1 MAKNPPKKI
10 PAGEYAMKF
19 SRYLIGNFLRM
30 FLLVLLGAVFMFI
43 VIDFVGNIRTWL
55 LRDMADVR
63 EYYLA
68 YLPYIVYLVTP
79 VALFIGVVASVGN
92 MSRHL
97 EITAIQQSG
106 RSPFR
111 VLVPVFGVG
120 VLVTLFSF
128 YLDAKILPDANHE
141 RYKIMEPLSQQRRD
155 PRIKDKRD
163 FVYISG
169 DRTSWFMRSYGGTTK
184 VGRDVVL
191 LIYRD
196 GDLYERYDAKR
207 LRWIEP
213 DTSAPKSQ
221 GSLNKVRKHAVRR
234 EEGKSVE
241 KSERTEV
248 APDSFADSLKQD
260 SLLENEEI
268 SWKQKL
274 QKSAGAFWEWAANGF
289 KADDDSVAL
298 LEEGYWRLE
307 EGFRRTFLKEGV
319 VQIRHFVRES
329 LKNKTTLLPEDFLDE
344 RQRGDEMDAKTILRK
359 IEVQK
364 RSGEN
369 TNKLETAY
377 FFKFSGSVM
386 NFIVL
391 LIGAAL
397 AHRFSRN
404 GGLSQKFG
412 VGILLVF
419 SYYVVIRIGL
429 KMGENGAL
437 YPMLGAWIGHIVFAM
452 IAIWMLYRSFR
463 L

>member
-1 MAKNPPKKI
+1 
-10 PAGEYAMKF
+10 MKF
-19 SRYLIGNFLRM
+19 SRYLVLHFLKM

-55 LRDMADVR
+55 ARDLLDAKA
-63 EYYLA
+63 YYLA

-97 EITAIQQSG
+97 EIMAIQQSG

-111 VLVPVFGVG
+111 ALVPVFLVG
-120 VLVTLFSF
+120 ALVTAFSF
-128 YLDAKILPDANHE
+128 YLDAKVLPDANHS
-141 RYKIMEPLSQQRRD
+141 RYKIMEPMSQQRKD
-155 PRIKDKRD
+155 PRIRDKRD

-169 DRTSWFMRSYGGTTK
+169 DKTSWFMRSYGGATK
-184 VGRDVVL
+184 MGRDVVL

-196 GDLYERYDAKR
+196 GDLYERFDARR

-213 DTSAPKSQ
+213 DTVFAKASGETENTATT
-221 GSLNKVRKHAVRR
+221 GRKPANRLKLDSIR
-234 EEGKSVE
+234 E
-241 KSERTEV
+241 KS
-248 APDSFADSLKQD
+248 
-260 SLLENEEI
+260 
-268 SWKQKL
+268 
-274 QKSAGAFWEWAANGF
+274 AANR
-289 KADDDSVAL
+289 DSKKISPAGTIVAI
-298 LEEGYWRLE
+298 EPGYWRFE
-307 EGFRRTFLKEGV
+307 DGYERTFLKDGTVET
-319 VQIRHFVRES
+319 RHFVRES
-329 LKNKTTLLPEDFLDE
+329 LKGKTSLLPEDFLDE

-369 TNKLETAY
+369 TSKLETAY
-377 FFKFSGSVM
+377 YFKFSGSMM

-397 AHRFSRN
+397 AHRFNRN

-412 VGILLVF
+412 LGILLVF

-437 YPMLGAWIGHIVFAM
+437 YPVLGAWIGHIVFAT
-452 IAIWMLYRSFR
+452 IALWVLYRSFR

>member
-1 MAKNPPKKI
+1 
-10 PAGEYAMKF
+10 MKF
-19 SRYLIGNFLRM
+19 SRYLVLHFLKM

-55 LRDMADVR
+55 ARDLLDAKA
-63 EYYLA
+63 YYLA

-97 EITAIQQSG
+97 EIVAIQQSG

-111 VLVPVFGVG
+111 ALVPVFLVG
-120 VLVTLFSF
+120 ALVTAFSF
-128 YLDAKILPDANHE
+128 YLDAKVLPDANHS
-141 RYKIMEPLSQQRRD
+141 RYKIMEPMSQQRKD
-155 PRIKDKRD
+155 PRIRDKRD

-169 DRTSWFMRSYGGTTK
+169 DKTSWFMRSYGGATK
-184 VGRDVVL
+184 MGRDVVL

-196 GDLYERYDAKR
+196 GDLYERFDARR

-213 DTSAPKSQ
+213 DTVFAKASGETENTATT
-221 GSLNKVRKHAVRR
+221 GRKPANRLKLDSIR
-234 EEGKSVE
+234 E
-241 KSERTEV
+241 KS
-248 APDSFADSLKQD
+248 
-260 SLLENEEI
+260 
-268 SWKQKL
+268 
-274 QKSAGAFWEWAANGF
+274 AANR
-289 KADDDSVAL
+289 DSEKISPAGTIVAI
-298 LEEGYWRLE
+298 EPGYWRFE
-307 EGFRRTFLKEGV
+307 DGYERTFLKDGTVET
-319 VQIRHFVRES
+319 RHFVRES
-329 LKNKTTLLPEDFLDE
+329 LKGKTSLLPEDFLDE

-369 TNKLETAY
+369 TSKLETAY
-377 FFKFSGSVM
+377 YFKFSGSMM

-397 AHRFSRN
+397 AHRFNRN

-412 VGILLVF
+412 LGILLVF

-437 YPMLGAWIGHIVFAM
+437 YPVLGAWIGHIVFAT
-452 IAIWMLYRSFR
+452 IALWVLYRSFR

>member
-1 MAKNPPKKI
+1 
-10 PAGEYAMKF
+10 MKF
-19 SRYLIGNFLRM
+19 SRYLVLHFLKM

-55 LRDMADVR
+55 ARDLLDAKA
-63 EYYLA
+63 YYLA

-97 EITAIQQSG
+97 EIMAIQQSG

-111 VLVPVFGVG
+111 ALVPVFLVG
-120 VLVTLFSF
+120 ALVTAFSF
-128 YLDAKILPDANHE
+128 YLDAKVLPDANHS
-141 RYKIMEPLSQQRRD
+141 RYKIMEPMSQQRKD
-155 PRIKDKRD
+155 PRIRDKRD

-169 DRTSWFMRSYGGTTK
+169 DKTSWFMRSYGGATK
-184 VGRDVVL
+184 MGRDVVL

-196 GDLYERYDAKR
+196 GDLYERFDARR

-213 DTSAPKSQ
+213 DTVFAKASGETENTATT
-221 GSLNKVRKHAVRR
+221 GRKPANRLKLDSIR
-234 EEGKSVE
+234 E
-241 KSERTEV
+241 KS
-248 APDSFADSLKQD
+248 
-260 SLLENEEI
+260 
-268 SWKQKL
+268 
-274 QKSAGAFWEWAANGF
+274 AANR
-289 KADDDSVAL
+289 DSEKISPAGTIVAI
-298 LEEGYWRLE
+298 EPGYWRFE
-307 EGFRRTFLKEGV
+307 DGYERTFLKDGTVET
-319 VQIRHFVRES
+319 RHFVRES
-329 LKNKTTLLPEDFLDE
+329 LKGKTSLLPEDFLDE

-369 TNKLETAY
+369 TSKLETAY
-377 FFKFSGSVM
+377 YFKFSGSMM

-397 AHRFSRN
+397 AHRFNRN

-412 VGILLVF
+412 LGILLVF

-437 YPMLGAWIGHIVFAM
+437 YPVLGAWIGHIVFAT
-452 IAIWMLYRSFR
+452 IALWVLYRSFR

>member
-1 MAKNPPKKI
+1 
-10 PAGEYAMKF
+10 MKF
-19 SRYLIGNFLRM
+19 SRYLVFHFLKM

-55 LRDMADVR
+55 ARDLADAR
-63 EYYLA
+63 AYYLA

-97 EITAIQQSG
+97 EIMAIQQSG

-111 VLVPVFGVG
+111 ALVPVFLVG
-120 VLVTLFSF
+120 ALVTAFSF
-128 YLDAKILPDANHE
+128 YLDAKVLPDANHS
-141 RYKIMEPLSQQRRD
+141 RYKIMEPMSQQRKD
-155 PRIKDKRD
+155 PRIRDKRD

-169 DRTSWFMRSYGGTTK
+169 DKTSWFMRSYGGASK
-184 VGRDVVL
+184 MGRDVVL

-196 GDLYERYDAKR
+196 GDLYERFDARR
-207 LRWIEP
+207 LRWVEP
-213 DTSAPKSQ
+213 DTVFA
-221 GSLNKVRKHAVRR
+221 KVRK
-234 EEGKSVE
+234 EPESGKTAA
-241 KSERTEV
+241 R
-248 APDSFADSLKQD
+248 
-260 SLLENEEI
+260 
-268 SWKQKL
+268 
-274 QKSAGAFWEWAANGF
+274 KSARRM
-289 KADDDSVAL
+289 DSNDAPEKFETVRDSGTNAPRKI
-298 LEEGYWRLE
+298 ESIEPGYWRFE
-307 EGFRRTFLKEGV
+307 DGYERTFLKDGTVET
-319 VQIRHFVRES
+319 RHFARES
-329 LKNKTTLLPEDFLDE
+329 LKGKTSLLPEDFLDE

-377 FFKFSGSVM
+377 YFKFSGSMM

-397 AHRFSRN
+397 AHRFNRN

-412 VGILLVF
+412 LGILLVF

-437 YPMLGAWIGHIVFAM
+437 YPVLGAWIGHIVFA
-452 IAIWMLYRSFR
+452 AVAFWVLYRSFR

>member
-1 MAKNPPKKI
+1 
-10 PAGEYAMKF
+10 MKF
-19 SRYLIGNFLRM
+19 SRYLVLHFLKM

-55 LRDMADVR
+55 ARDPLDAKA
-63 EYYLA
+63 YYIA

-97 EITAIQQSG
+97 EIMAIQQSG

-111 VLVPVFGVG
+111 ALVPVFFVG
-120 VLVTLFSF
+120 ALVTAFSF
-128 YLDAKILPDANHE
+128 YLDAEILPDANHN
-141 RYKIMEPLSQQRRD
+141 RYKIMEPMSQQRKD
-155 PRIKDKRD
+155 PRIRDKRD

-169 DRTSWFMRSYGGTTK
+169 DKTSWFMRSYSGAGK
-184 VGRDVVL
+184 LGRDVVL

-196 GDLYERYDAKR
+196 GDLYERFDARR
-207 LRWIEP
+207 LRWVEP
-213 DTSAPKSQ
+213 DTVFAETAEGADKDKAPA
-221 GSLNKVRKHAVRR
+221 RKPARKLDLDGGPEKPEAAR
-234 EEGKSVE
+234 DSGKSSPRIVE
-241 KSERTEV
+241 
-248 APDSFADSLKQD
+248 
-260 SLLENEEI
+260 
-268 SWKQKL
+268 
-274 QKSAGAFWEWAANGF
+274 
-289 KADDDSVAL
+289 SV
-298 LEEGYWRLE
+298 EPGYWRFE
-307 EGFRRTFLKEGV
+307 DGYERTFLKDGTVET
-319 VQIRHFVRES
+319 RHFVRES
-329 LKNKTTLLPEDFLDE
+329 LKGKTSLLPEDFLDE

-369 TNKLETAY
+369 TSKLDTAY
-377 FFKFSGSVM
+377 YFKFSGSMM

-397 AHRFSRN
+397 AHRFNRN

-412 VGILLVF
+412 LGILLVF

-437 YPMLGAWIGHIVFAM
+437 YPVLGAWIGHIVFAVV
-452 IAIWMLYRSFR
+452 AFWVLYRSFR

>member
-1 MAKNPPKKI
+1 
-10 PAGEYAMKF
+10 MKF
-19 SRYLIGNFLRM
+19 SRYLVWNFVKM

-43 VIDFVGNIRTWL
+43 VIDFVGNIKTWL
-55 LRDMADVR
+55 ARDLADAR
-63 EYYLA
+63 AYYIA
-68 YLPYIVYLVTP
+68 YMPYIVYLVSP
-79 VALFIGVVASVGN
+79 VALFIGIVASVGN

-97 EITAIQQSG
+97 EFTAIQQSG

-111 VLVPVFGVG
+111 ALVPIFFVG
-120 VLVTLFSF
+120 AVVTAISF
-128 YLDAKILPDANHE
+128 YLDAEVLPDANHN
-141 RYKIMEPLSQQRRD
+141 RYKIMEPMAQQRRD

-169 DRTSWFMRSYGGTTK
+169 DKTSWFMRMYGGTSK
-184 VGRDVVL
+184 IGRDIVM

-196 GDLYERYDAKR
+196 GDLAERYDARR

-213 DTSAPKSQ
+213 DTVKKFSTSRPVQSRVA
-221 GSLNKVRKHAVRR
+221 NRKFAEKKRLTSNDSTVQTIQQ
-234 EEGKSVE
+234 KMDSIQNE
-241 KSERTEV
+241 KS
-248 APDSFADSLKQD
+248 S
-260 SLLENEEI
+260 
-268 SWKQKL
+268 
-274 QKSAGAFWEWAANGF
+274 SATALN
-289 KADDDSVAL
+289 DSVYYEIKPA
-298 LEEGYWRLE
+298 YWRLE
-307 EGFRRTFLKEGV
+307 EGFQRSFHKDGT

-329 LKNKTTLLPEDFLDE
+329 LKGKTTLLPEDFLDE

-364 RSGEN
+364 RSGEK

-377 FFKFSGSVM
+377 FFKYSGSMM

-397 AHRFSRN
+397 AHRFNRN

-412 VGILLVF
+412 IGILLVF

-437 YPMLGAWIGHIVFAM
+437 NPMLAAWIGHIIFAVV
-452 IAIWMLYRSFR
+452 AVWMLHRSFR

>member
-1 MAKNPPKKI
+1 
-10 PAGEYAMKF
+10 MKF
-19 SRYLIGNFLRM
+19 SRYLVLHFLKM

-55 LRDMADVR
+55 ARDLLDAKA
-63 EYYLA
+63 YYLA

-97 EITAIQQSG
+97 EIMAIQQSG

-111 VLVPVFGVG
+111 ALVPVFLVG
-120 VLVTLFSF
+120 ALVTAFSF
-128 YLDAKILPDANHE
+128 YLDAKVLPDANHS
-141 RYKIMEPLSQQRRD
+141 RYKIMEPMSQQRKD
-155 PRIKDKRD
+155 PRIRDKRD

-169 DRTSWFMRSYGGTTK
+169 DKTSWFMRSYGGATK
-184 VGRDVVL
+184 MGRDVVL

-196 GDLYERYDAKR
+196 GDLYERFDARR

-213 DTSAPKSQ
+213 DTVFAKASGETENTATT
-221 GSLNKVRKHAVRR
+221 GRKPANRLKLDSIR
-234 EEGKSVE
+234 E
-241 KSERTEV
+241 KS
-248 APDSFADSLKQD
+248 
-260 SLLENEEI
+260 
-268 SWKQKL
+268 
-274 QKSAGAFWEWAANGF
+274 AANR
-289 KADDDSVAL
+289 DSEKISPAGTIVSI
-298 LEEGYWRLE
+298 EPGYWRFE
-307 EGFRRTFLKEGV
+307 DGYERTFLKDGTVET
-319 VQIRHFVRES
+319 RHFVRES
-329 LKNKTTLLPEDFLDE
+329 LKGKTSLLPEDFLDE

-369 TNKLETAY
+369 TSKLETAY
-377 FFKFSGSVM
+377 YFKFSGSMM

-397 AHRFSRN
+397 AHRFNRN

-412 VGILLVF
+412 LGILLVF

-437 YPMLGAWIGHIVFAM
+437 YPVLGAWIGHIVFAT
-452 IAIWMLYRSFR
+452 IALWVLYRSFR

>member
-1 MAKNPPKKI
+1 
-10 PAGEYAMKF
+10 MKF
-19 SRYLIGNFLRM
+19 SRYLVLHFLKM

-55 LRDMADVR
+55 ARDLLDAKA
-63 EYYLA
+63 YYLA
-68 YLPYIVYLVTP
+68 YLPYIIYLVTP

-97 EITAIQQSG
+97 EIMAIQQSG

-111 VLVPVFGVG
+111 ALVPVFLVG
-120 VLVTLFSF
+120 ALVTAFSF
-128 YLDAKILPDANHE
+128 YLDAKVLPDANHS
-141 RYKIMEPLSQQRRD
+141 RYKIMEPMSQQRKD
-155 PRIKDKRD
+155 PRIRDKRD

-169 DRTSWFMRSYGGTTK
+169 DKTSWFMRSYGGATK
-184 VGRDVVL
+184 MGRDVVL

-196 GDLYERYDAKR
+196 GDLYERFDARR

-213 DTSAPKSQ
+213 DTVFAKASGETENTATT
-221 GSLNKVRKHAVRR
+221 GRKPANRLKLDSIR
-234 EEGKSVE
+234 E
-241 KSERTEV
+241 KS
-248 APDSFADSLKQD
+248 
-260 SLLENEEI
+260 
-268 SWKQKL
+268 
-274 QKSAGAFWEWAANGF
+274 AANR
-289 KADDDSVAL
+289 DSEKISPAGTIVAI
-298 LEEGYWRLE
+298 EPGYWRFE
-307 EGFRRTFLKEGV
+307 DGYERTFLKDGTVET
-319 VQIRHFVRES
+319 RHFVRES
-329 LKNKTTLLPEDFLDE
+329 LKGKTSLLPEDFLDE

-369 TNKLETAY
+369 TSKLETAY
-377 FFKFSGSVM
+377 YFKFSGSMM

-397 AHRFSRN
+397 AHRFNRN

-412 VGILLVF
+412 LGILLVF

-437 YPMLGAWIGHIVFAM
+437 YPVLGAWIGHIVFAT
-452 IAIWMLYRSFR
+452 IALWVLYRSFR

>member
-1 MAKNPPKKI
+1 
-10 PAGEYAMKF
+10 MKF
-19 SRYLIGNFLRM
+19 SRYLVLHFLKM

-55 LRDMADVR
+55 ARDLLDAKA
-63 EYYLA
+63 YYLA

-97 EITAIQQSG
+97 EIMAIQQSG

-111 VLVPVFGVG
+111 ALVPVFLVG
-120 VLVTLFSF
+120 ALVTAFSF
-128 YLDAKILPDANHE
+128 YLDAKVLPDANHS
-141 RYKIMEPLSQQRRD
+141 RYKIMEPMSQQRKD
-155 PRIKDKRD
+155 PRIRDKRD

-169 DRTSWFMRSYGGTTK
+169 DKTSWFMRSYGGATK
-184 VGRDVVL
+184 MGRDVVL

-196 GDLYERYDAKR
+196 GDLYERFDARR

-213 DTSAPKSQ
+213 DTVFAKASGETENTATT
-221 GSLNKVRKHAVRR
+221 GRKPANRLKLDSIR
-234 EEGKSVE
+234 E
-241 KSERTEV
+241 KS
-248 APDSFADSLKQD
+248 
-260 SLLENEEI
+260 
-268 SWKQKL
+268 
-274 QKSAGAFWEWAANGF
+274 AANR
-289 KADDDSVAL
+289 DSEKNSPAGTIVSI
-298 LEEGYWRLE
+298 EPGYWRFE
-307 EGFRRTFLKEGV
+307 DGYERTFLKDGTVET
-319 VQIRHFVRES
+319 RHFVRES
-329 LKNKTTLLPEDFLDE
+329 LKGKTSLLPEDFLDE

-369 TNKLETAY
+369 TSKLETAY
-377 FFKFSGSVM
+377 YFKFSGSMM

-397 AHRFSRN
+397 AHRFNRN

-412 VGILLVF
+412 LGILLVF

-437 YPMLGAWIGHIVFAM
+437 YPVLGAWIGHIVFAT
-452 IAIWMLYRSFR
+452 IALWVLYRSFR

>member
-1 MAKNPPKKI
+1 
-10 PAGEYAMKF
+10 MKF
-19 SRYLIGNFLRM
+19 SRYLVLHFLKM

-55 LRDMADVR
+55 ARDPLDAKA
-63 EYYLA
+63 YYIA

-97 EITAIQQSG
+97 EIMAIQQSG

-111 VLVPVFGVG
+111 ALVPVFFVG
-120 VLVTLFSF
+120 ALVTAFSF
-128 YLDAKILPDANHE
+128 YLDAEILPDANHN
-141 RYKIMEPLSQQRRD
+141 RYKIMEPMSQQRKD
-155 PRIKDKRD
+155 PRIRDKRD

-169 DRTSWFMRSYGGTTK
+169 DKTSWFMRSYSGAGK
-184 VGRDVVL
+184 LGRDVVL

-196 GDLYERYDAKR
+196 GDLYERFDARR
-207 LRWIEP
+207 LRWVEP
-213 DTSAPKSQ
+213 DTVFAETAEGADKDKAPT
-221 GSLNKVRKHAVRR
+221 RKPARKLDLDGGPEKPEAAR
-234 EEGKSVE
+234 DSGKSSPRIVE
-241 KSERTEV
+241 
-248 APDSFADSLKQD
+248 
-260 SLLENEEI
+260 
-268 SWKQKL
+268 
-274 QKSAGAFWEWAANGF
+274 
-289 KADDDSVAL
+289 SV
-298 LEEGYWRLE
+298 EPGYWRFE
-307 EGFRRTFLKEGV
+307 DGYERTFLKDGTVET
-319 VQIRHFVRES
+319 RHFVRES
-329 LKNKTTLLPEDFLDE
+329 LKGKTSLLPEDFLDE

-369 TNKLETAY
+369 TSKLETAY
-377 FFKFSGSVM
+377 YFKFSGSMM

-397 AHRFSRN
+397 AHRFNRN

-412 VGILLVF
+412 LGILLVF

-437 YPMLGAWIGHIVFAM
+437 YPVLGAWIGHIVFAVV
-452 IAIWMLYRSFR
+452 AFWVLYRSFR

>member
-1 MAKNPPKKI
+1 
-10 PAGEYAMKF
+10 MKF
-19 SRYLIGNFLRM
+19 SRYLVLHFLKM

-55 LRDMADVR
+55 ARDPLDAR
-63 EYYLA
+63 AYYIA

-97 EITAIQQSG
+97 EIMAFQQSG
-106 RSPFR
+106 KSPFR
-111 VLVPVFGVG
+111 ALVPIFFVG
-120 VLVTLFSF
+120 ALVTAFSF
-128 YLDAKILPDANHE
+128 YLDAKVLPDANHS
-141 RYKIMEPLSQQRRD
+141 RYKIMEPMSQQRKD
-155 PRIKDKRD
+155 PRIRDKRD

-169 DRTSWFMRSYGGTTK
+169 DKTSWFMRSYGGASK
-184 VGRDVVL
+184 LGRDVVL

-196 GDLYERYDAKR
+196 GDLYERFDARR

-213 DTSAPKSQ
+213 DTVFAAADVKGNGETSGRKPARKMD
-221 GSLNKVRKHAVRR
+221 LNGER
-234 EEGKSVE
+234 EKPEASRDSGKSSPKMIE
-241 KSERTEV
+241 SIE
-248 APDSFADSLKQD
+248 P
-260 SLLENEEI
+260 
-268 SWKQKL
+268 
-274 QKSAGAFWEWAANGF
+274 
-289 KADDDSVAL
+289 
-298 LEEGYWRLE
+298 GYWRFE
-307 EGFRRTFLKEGV
+307 DGYERTFLKDGSVET
-319 VQIRHFVRES
+319 RHFVRES
-329 LKNKTTLLPEDFLDE
+329 LKGKTSLLPEDFLDE

-377 FFKFSGSVM
+377 YFKYSGSMM

-397 AHRFSRN
+397 AHRFNRN

-412 VGILLVF
+412 LGILLVF
-419 SYYVVIRIGL
+419 SYYVLIRIGL

-437 YPMLGAWIGHIVFAM
+437 YPVLGAWIGHIVFAVV
-452 IAIWMLYRSFR
+452 AFFVLYRSFR

>member
-1 MAKNPPKKI
+1 
-10 PAGEYAMKF
+10 MKF
-19 SRYLIGNFLRM
+19 SRYLVLHFLKM

-55 LRDMADVR
+55 ARDPLDAR
-63 EYYLA
+63 AYYIA

-97 EITAIQQSG
+97 EIMAFQQSG
-106 RSPFR
+106 KSPFR
-111 VLVPVFGVG
+111 ALVPIFFVG
-120 VLVTLFSF
+120 ALVTAFSF
-128 YLDAKILPDANHE
+128 YLDAKVLPDANHS
-141 RYKIMEPLSQQRRD
+141 RYKIMEPMSQQRKD
-155 PRIKDKRD
+155 PRIRDKRD

-169 DRTSWFMRSYGGTTK
+169 DKTSWFMRSYGGASK
-184 VGRDVVL
+184 LGRDVVL

-196 GDLYERYDAKR
+196 GDLYERFDARR

-213 DTSAPKSQ
+213 DTVFAAADVKENGETSGRKPARKMD
-221 GSLNKVRKHAVRR
+221 LNGER
-234 EEGKSVE
+234 EKPEASRDSGKSSPKMIE
-241 KSERTEV
+241 SIE
-248 APDSFADSLKQD
+248 P
-260 SLLENEEI
+260 
-268 SWKQKL
+268 
-274 QKSAGAFWEWAANGF
+274 
-289 KADDDSVAL
+289 
-298 LEEGYWRLE
+298 GYWRFE
-307 EGFRRTFLKEGV
+307 DGYERTFLKDGSVET
-319 VQIRHFVRES
+319 RHFVRES
-329 LKNKTTLLPEDFLDE
+329 LKGKTSLLPEDFLDE

-377 FFKFSGSVM
+377 YFKYSGSMM

-397 AHRFSRN
+397 AHRFNRN

-412 VGILLVF
+412 LGILLVF
-419 SYYVVIRIGL
+419 SYYVLIRIGL

-437 YPMLGAWIGHIVFAM
+437 YPVLGAWIGHIVFAVV
-452 IAIWMLYRSFR
+452 AFFVLYRSFR

>member
-1 MAKNPPKKI
+1 
-10 PAGEYAMKF
+10 MKF
-19 SRYLIGNFLRM
+19 SRYLLGNFLKM

-55 LRDMADVR
+55 ARDVIDAR
-63 EYYLA
+63 GYYLA
-68 YLPYIVYLVTP
+68 YLPYIIYLVSP

-97 EITAIQQSG
+97 EMTAIQQSG

-111 VLVPVFGVG
+111 ALVPIFFAGAG
-120 VLVTLFSF
+120 MTLFSF
-128 YLDAKILPDANHE
+128 YLDAKVLPDANHE
-141 RYKIMEPLSQQRRD
+141 RYKIMEPASQQRRD

-169 DRTSWFMRSYGGTTK
+169 DKTSWFMRSYGGTSK

-196 GDLYERYDAKR
+196 GELYERFDARR
-207 LRWIEP
+207 LRWVEP
-213 DTSAPKSQ
+213 ET
-221 GSLNKVRKHAVRR
+221 LKV
-234 EEGKSVE
+234 EEKKIGESVE
-241 KSERTEV
+241 RKKANRRGEIIQTADVS
-248 APDSFADSLKQD
+248 ADSLTPSQD
-260 SLLENEEI
+260 SLAQNSAENI
-268 SWKQKL
+268 SLL
-274 QKSAGAFWEWAANGF
+274 QKISAWKNQALAFLKLAPKDSSAAEI
-289 KADDDSVAL
+289 AP
-298 LEEGYWRLE
+298 GYWRLE
-307 EGFRRTFLKEGV
+307 EGYDRTFLKDGT

-329 LKNKTTLLPEDFLDE
+329 LKGKTTLLPEDFLDE

-377 FFKFSGSVM
+377 YFKFSGSMM

-437 YPMLGAWIGHIVFAM
+437 YPMLGAWIGHLIFAM
-452 IAIWMLYRSFR
+452 VAVWMLYRSFR

>member
-1 MAKNPPKKI
+1 
-10 PAGEYAMKF
+10 MKF
-19 SRYLIGNFLRM
+19 SRYLVFHFLKM

-55 LRDMADVR
+55 ARDLLDAKA
-63 EYYLA
+63 YYIA

-97 EITAIQQSG
+97 EIMAIQQSG

-111 VLVPVFGVG
+111 ALVPVFFVG
-120 VLVTLFSF
+120 ALVTAFSF
-128 YLDAKILPDANHE
+128 YLDAKVLPDANHN
-141 RYKIMEPLSQQRRD
+141 RYKIMEPMSQQRKD
-155 PRIKDKRD
+155 PRIRDKRD

-169 DRTSWFMRSYGGTTK
+169 DKTSWFMRSYSGASK
-184 VGRDVVL
+184 MGRDVVL

-196 GDLYERYDAKR
+196 GDLYERFDARR
-207 LRWIEP
+207 LRWVEP
-213 DTSAPKSQ
+213 DTVFAETAEGTEKDEKSGRRQ
-221 GSLNKVRKHAVRR
+221 ARKLDLNGESEKPEAARDS
-234 EEGKSVE
+234 GKISPRIIESVE
-241 KSERTEV
+241 
-248 APDSFADSLKQD
+248 P
-260 SLLENEEI
+260 
-268 SWKQKL
+268 
-274 QKSAGAFWEWAANGF
+274 
-289 KADDDSVAL
+289 
-298 LEEGYWRLE
+298 GYWRFE
-307 EGFRRTFLKEGV
+307 DGYERTFLKDGTVET
-319 VQIRHFVRES
+319 RHFVRES
-329 LKNKTTLLPEDFLDE
+329 LKGKTSLLPEDFLDE

-369 TNKLETAY
+369 TSKLETAY
-377 FFKFSGSVM
+377 YFKFSGSMM

-397 AHRFSRN
+397 AHRFNRN

-412 VGILLVF
+412 LGILLVF

-437 YPMLGAWIGHIVFAM
+437 YPVLGAWIGHIVFAVV
-452 IAIWMLYRSFR
+452 AFWVLYRSFR

>member
-1 MAKNPPKKI
+1 
-10 PAGEYAMKF
+10 MKF
-19 SRYLIGNFLRM
+19 SRYLVLHFLKM

-55 LRDMADVR
+55 ARDLLDAKA
-63 EYYLA
+63 YYLA

-97 EITAIQQSG
+97 EIMAIQQSG

-111 VLVPVFGVG
+111 ALVPVFLVG
-120 VLVTLFSF
+120 ALVTAFSF
-128 YLDAKILPDANHE
+128 YLDAKVLPDANHS
-141 RYKIMEPLSQQRRD
+141 RYKIMEPMSQQRKD
-155 PRIKDKRD
+155 PRIRDKRD

-169 DRTSWFMRSYGGTTK
+169 DKTSWFMRSYGGATK
-184 VGRDVVL
+184 MGRDVVL

-196 GDLYERYDAKR
+196 GDLYERFDARR

-213 DTSAPKSQ
+213 DTVFAKASGETENTATT
-221 GSLNKVRKHAVRR
+221 GRKPANRLKLDSIR
-234 EEGKSVE
+234 E
-241 KSERTEV
+241 KS
-248 APDSFADSLKQD
+248 
-260 SLLENEEI
+260 
-268 SWKQKL
+268 
-274 QKSAGAFWEWAANGF
+274 AANR
-289 KADDDSVAL
+289 DSEKISPAGTIVAI
-298 LEEGYWRLE
+298 EPGYWRFE
-307 EGFRRTFLKEGV
+307 DGYERTFLKDGTVET
-319 VQIRHFVRES
+319 RHFVRES
-329 LKNKTTLLPEDFLDE
+329 LKGKTSLLPEDFLDE

-369 TNKLETAY
+369 TSKLETAY
-377 FFKFSGSVM
+377 YFKFSGSMM

-397 AHRFSRN
+397 AHRFNRN

-412 VGILLVF
+412 LGILLVF

-429 KMGENGAL
+429 KMSENGAL
-437 YPMLGAWIGHIVFAM
+437 YPVLGAWIGHIVFAT
-452 IAIWMLYRSFR
+452 IALWVLYRSFR

>member
-1 MAKNPPKKI
+1 
-10 PAGEYAMKF
+10 MKF
-19 SRYLIGNFLRM
+19 SRYLVLHFLKM

-55 LRDMADVR
+55 ARDPLDAKA
-63 EYYLA
+63 YYIA

-97 EITAIQQSG
+97 EIMAIQQSG

-111 VLVPVFGVG
+111 ALVPVFFVG
-120 VLVTLFSF
+120 ALVTAFSF
-128 YLDAKILPDANHE
+128 YLDAEILPDANHN
-141 RYKIMEPLSQQRRD
+141 RYKIMEPMSQQRKD
-155 PRIKDKRD
+155 PRIRDKRD

-169 DRTSWFMRSYGGTTK
+169 DKTSWFMRSYSGAGK
-184 VGRDVVL
+184 LGRDVVL

-196 GDLYERYDAKR
+196 GDLYERFDARR
-207 LRWIEP
+207 LRWVEP
-213 DTSAPKSQ
+213 DTVFAETAEGADKDKA
-221 GSLNKVRKHAVRR
+221 LTRKPARKLDLDGGPGKPEAAR
-234 EEGKSVE
+234 DSGKSSPRIVE
-241 KSERTEV
+241 
-248 APDSFADSLKQD
+248 
-260 SLLENEEI
+260 
-268 SWKQKL
+268 
-274 QKSAGAFWEWAANGF
+274 
-289 KADDDSVAL
+289 SV
-298 LEEGYWRLE
+298 EPGYWRFE
-307 EGFRRTFLKEGV
+307 DGYERTFLKDGTVET
-319 VQIRHFVRES
+319 RHFVRES
-329 LKNKTTLLPEDFLDE
+329 LKGKTSLLPEDFLDE

-369 TNKLETAY
+369 TSKLETAY
-377 FFKFSGSVM
+377 YFKFSGSMM

-397 AHRFSRN
+397 AHRFNRN

-412 VGILLVF
+412 LGILLVF

-437 YPMLGAWIGHIVFAM
+437 YPVLGAWIGHIVFAVV
-452 IAIWMLYRSFR
+452 AFWVLYRSFR

>member
-1 MAKNPPKKI
+1 
-10 PAGEYAMKF
+10 MKF
-19 SRYLIGNFLRM
+19 SRYLVWNFVKM

-43 VIDFVGNIRTWL
+43 VIDFVGNIKTWL
-55 LRDMADVR
+55 ARDLADAR
-63 EYYLA
+63 AYYIA
-68 YLPYIVYLVTP
+68 YMPYIVYLVSP
-79 VALFIGVVASVGN
+79 VALFIGIVASVGN

-97 EITAIQQSG
+97 EFTAIQQSG

-111 VLVPVFGVG
+111 ALIPVFFVG
-120 VLVTLFSF
+120 AIVTVLSF
-128 YLDAKILPDANHE
+128 YLDAKVLPDANHN
-141 RYKIMEPLSQQRRD
+141 RYKIMEPMAQQRKD
-155 PRIKDKRD
+155 PRIKDKHD

-169 DRTSWFMRSYGGTTK
+169 DKTSWFMRMYGGTTK
-184 VGRDVVL
+184 IGRDVVL

-196 GDLYERYDAKR
+196 GDLAERYDARR

-213 DTSAPKSQ
+213 DT
-221 GSLNKVRKHAVRR
+221 VRALQTESKLSRQMVAER
-234 EEGKSVE
+234 KNAE
-241 KSERTEV
+241 KKEK
-248 APDSFADSLKQD
+248 DSK
-260 SLLENEEI
+260 
-268 SWKQKL
+268 
-274 QKSAGAFWEWAANGF
+274 
-289 KADDDSVAL
+289 DSVVKSIQRKMDSIQTEKLSAKPKK
-298 LEEGYWRLE
+298 ESPVEIKPGYWRLE
-307 EGFRRTFLKEGV
+307 EGFQRSFHKDGS

-329 LKNKTTLLPEDFLDE
+329 LKGKTSLLPEDFLDE

-364 RSGEN
+364 RSGEK

-377 FFKFSGSVM
+377 FFKYSGSMM

-397 AHRFSRN
+397 AHRFNRN

-412 VGILLVF
+412 IGILLFF

-437 YPMLGAWIGHIVFAM
+437 NPMLGAWIGHIIFAVV
-452 IAIWMLYRSFR
+452 AIWMLHRSFR

>member
-1 MAKNPPKKI
+1 
-10 PAGEYAMKF
+10 MKF
-19 SRYLIGNFLRM
+19 SRYLVLHFLKM

-55 LRDMADVR
+55 ARDLLDAKA
-63 EYYLA
+63 YYLA

-97 EITAIQQSG
+97 EIMAIQQSG

-111 VLVPVFGVG
+111 ALVPVFLVG
-120 VLVTLFSF
+120 ALVTAFSF
-128 YLDAKILPDANHE
+128 YLDAKVLPDANHS
-141 RYKIMEPLSQQRRD
+141 RYKIMEPMSQQRKD
-155 PRIKDKRD
+155 PRIRDKRD

-169 DRTSWFMRSYGGTTK
+169 DKTSWFMRSYGGATK
-184 VGRDVVL
+184 MGRDVVL

-196 GDLYERYDAKR
+196 GDLYERFDARR

-213 DTSAPKSQ
+213 DTVFAKASGEAENTATT
-221 GSLNKVRKHAVRR
+221 GRKPANRLELDSIR
-234 EEGKSVE
+234 E
-241 KSERTEV
+241 KS
-248 APDSFADSLKQD
+248 
-260 SLLENEEI
+260 
-268 SWKQKL
+268 
-274 QKSAGAFWEWAANGF
+274 AANR
-289 KADDDSVAL
+289 DSEKISPAGTIVSI
-298 LEEGYWRLE
+298 EPGYWRFE
-307 EGFRRTFLKEGV
+307 DGYERTFLKDGTVET
-319 VQIRHFVRES
+319 RHFVRES
-329 LKNKTTLLPEDFLDE
+329 LKGKTSLLPEDFLDE

-369 TNKLETAY
+369 TSKLETAY
-377 FFKFSGSVM
+377 YFKFSGSMM

-397 AHRFSRN
+397 AHRFNRN

-412 VGILLVF
+412 LGILLVF

-437 YPMLGAWIGHIVFAM
+437 YPVLGAWIGHIVFAT
-452 IAIWMLYRSFR
+452 IALWVLYRSFR

>member
-1 MAKNPPKKI
+1 
-10 PAGEYAMKF
+10 MKF
-19 SRYLIGNFLRM
+19 SRYLVLHFLKM

-55 LRDMADVR
+55 ARDLLDAKA
-63 EYYLA
+63 YYLA

-97 EITAIQQSG
+97 EIMAIQQSG

-111 VLVPVFGVG
+111 ALVPVFLVG
-120 VLVTLFSF
+120 ALVTAFSF
-128 YLDAKILPDANHE
+128 YLDAKVLPDANHS
-141 RYKIMEPLSQQRRD
+141 RYKIMEPMSQQRKD
-155 PRIKDKRD
+155 PRIRDKRD

-169 DRTSWFMRSYGGTTK
+169 DKTSWFMRSYGGATK
-184 VGRDVVL
+184 MGRDVVL

-196 GDLYERYDAKR
+196 GDLYERFDARR

-213 DTSAPKSQ
+213 DTVFAKASGETENTATT
-221 GSLNKVRKHAVRR
+221 GRKPANRLKLDSIR
-234 EEGKSVE
+234 E
-241 KSERTEV
+241 KS
-248 APDSFADSLKQD
+248 
-260 SLLENEEI
+260 
-268 SWKQKL
+268 
-274 QKSAGAFWEWAANGF
+274 AANRNSEKISPAGTI
-289 KADDDSVAL
+289 VAI
-298 LEEGYWRLE
+298 EPGYWRFE
-307 EGFRRTFLKEGV
+307 DGYERTFLKDGTVET
-319 VQIRHFVRES
+319 RHFVRES
-329 LKNKTTLLPEDFLDE
+329 LKGKTSLLPEDFLDE

-369 TNKLETAY
+369 TSKLETAY
-377 FFKFSGSVM
+377 YFKFSGSMM

-397 AHRFSRN
+397 AHRFNRN

-412 VGILLVF
+412 LGILLVF

-437 YPMLGAWIGHIVFAM
+437 YPVLGAWIGHIVFAT
-452 IAIWMLYRSFR
+452 IALWVLYRSFR

>member
-1 MAKNPPKKI
+1 
-10 PAGEYAMKF
+10 MKF
-19 SRYLIGNFLRM
+19 SRYLVLHFLKM

-55 LRDMADVR
+55 ARDLLDAKA
-63 EYYLA
+63 YYLA

-97 EITAIQQSG
+97 EIMAIQQSG

-111 VLVPVFGVG
+111 TLVPVFLVG
-120 VLVTLFSF
+120 ALVTAFSF
-128 YLDAKILPDANHE
+128 YLDAKVLPDANHS
-141 RYKIMEPLSQQRRD
+141 RYKIMEPMSQQRKD
-155 PRIKDKRD
+155 PRIRDKRD

-169 DRTSWFMRSYGGTTK
+169 DKTSWFMRSYGGATK
-184 VGRDVVL
+184 MGRDVVL

-196 GDLYERYDAKR
+196 GDLYERFDARR

-213 DTSAPKSQ
+213 DTVFAKASGETENTATT
-221 GSLNKVRKHAVRR
+221 GRKPANRLKLDSIR
-234 EEGKSVE
+234 E
-241 KSERTEV
+241 KS
-248 APDSFADSLKQD
+248 
-260 SLLENEEI
+260 
-268 SWKQKL
+268 
-274 QKSAGAFWEWAANGF
+274 AANR
-289 KADDDSVAL
+289 DSEKISPAGTIVAI
-298 LEEGYWRLE
+298 EPGYWRFE
-307 EGFRRTFLKEGV
+307 DGYERTFLKDGTVET
-319 VQIRHFVRES
+319 RHFVRES
-329 LKNKTTLLPEDFLDE
+329 LKGKTSLLPEDFLDE

-369 TNKLETAY
+369 TSKLETAY
-377 FFKFSGSVM
+377 YFKFSGSMM

-397 AHRFSRN
+397 AHRFNRN

-412 VGILLVF
+412 LGILLVF

-437 YPMLGAWIGHIVFAM
+437 YPVLGAWIGHIVFAT
-452 IAIWMLYRSFR
+452 IALWVLYRSFR